1 MYRSIL
7 GAAFL
12 GLVAICHALPAS
24 SFRKIVVG
32 SAQDTCQV
40 TLSTDVNFGGEGV
53 VTTGPAGQC
62 VSMAQIGLDYINSVS
77 SFSIDDGCICT
88 LVTNANCYNIGQGLH
103 LVSPGEPNLASRPSW
118 NDDVGSYLCNR

>member
-62 VSMAQIGLDYINSVS
+62 VSMAQIGNHPQYQFRVFL
-77 SFSIDDGCICT
+77 
-88 LVTNANCYNIGQGLH
+88 QH
-103 LVSPGEPNLASRPSW
+103 R
-118 NDDVGSYLCNR
+118 